1 LPKLFGTDGIR
12 GIANDDLSPEL
23 AFNLGRVGSLFL
35 APGGKGKFVVGKD
48 TRISGDLLEAALTAG
63 ILSTGSDVLKVD
75 VMPTAAIAYLARHL
89 RADGGVVISASH
101 NPAEYNG
108 IKFFDGAGFKLSS
121 DQEEEVEKLLAG
133 STPGGLVTGGQ
144 VGTIL
149 EVKEAA
155 ELYIDHL
162 ASTISGDLE
171 GFRVAI
177 DCANGAA
184 YKVAP
189 AILERLKAKVSV
201 FCAAP
206 DGLNINKDCGSTHPD
221 DLRDFVSSSDV
232 DLGLAYDGD
241 ADRVIAIDEK
251 GEVVDGD
258 FIMAICALHYKKKN
272 DLPNDTV
279 VTTVMTNMGFDLAL
293 SQAGIKVLKT
303 NVGDRYVLEEMVREK
318 VALGGEQSGHI
329 IFLGDATTG
338 DGIVTSLKLMAVLK
352 ELKRPFSEVKRVM
365 SRLPQVLLN
374 VKVDHKEKL
383 SEVKRVWDEIERAEA
398 KLNGKGRILV
408 RPSGTEEVVR
418 VMVEA
423 REDREA
429 RTVAQ
434 AISGIIKEEL
444 G

>member
-221 DLRDFVSSSDV
+221 DLQDFVSSSDV

>member
-201 FCAAP
+201 FCADP

-221 DLRDFVSSSDV
+221 DLQDFVSSSDV

>member
-1 LPKLFGTDGIR
+1 MPKLFGTDGIR

-201 FCAAP
+201 FCADP

-303 NVGDRYVLEEMVREK
+303 NVGDRYVLEEMVRK
-318 VALGGEQSGHI
+318 NVALGGEQSGHI

-429 RTVAQ
+429 RAVAQ

>member
-1 LPKLFGTDGIR
+1 MPKLFGTDGIR

-201 FCAAP
+201 FCADP

-221 DLRDFVSSSDV
+221 DLQDFVSSSDV

-303 NVGDRYVLEEMVREK
+303 NVGDRYVLEEMVRK
-318 VALGGEQSGHI
+318 NVALGGEQSGHI

>member
-201 FCAAP
+201 FCADP

-221 DLRDFVSSSDV
+221 DLQDFVSSSDV

-303 NVGDRYVLEEMVREK
+303 NVGDRYVLEEMVRK
-318 VALGGEQSGHI
+318 NVALGGEQSGHI

>member
-1 LPKLFGTDGIR
+1 MPKLFGTDGIR

-201 FCAAP
+201 FCADP
-206 DGLNINKDCGSTHPD
+206 NGLNINKDCGSTHPD
-221 DLRDFVSSSDV
+221 DLQDFVSSSDV

-303 NVGDRYVLEEMVREK
+303 NVGDRYVLEEMVRK
-318 VALGGEQSGHI
+318 NVALGGEQSGHI

>member
-1 LPKLFGTDGIR
+1 MPKLFGTDGIR

-101 NPAEYNG
+101 NPAAYNG

-201 FCAAP
+201 FCADP

-221 DLRDFVSSSDV
+221 DLQDFVSSSDV

>member
-1 LPKLFGTDGIR
+1 MPKLFGTDGIR

-201 FCAAP
+201 FCADP

-221 DLRDFVSSSDV
+221 DLQDFVSSSDV

-303 NVGDRYVLEEMVREK
+303 NVGDRYVLEEMVRK
-318 VALGGEQSGHI
+318 NVALGGEQSGHI

-408 RPSGTEEVVR
+408 RPSGTEEVIR

>member
-1 LPKLFGTDGIR
+1 MPKLFGTDGIR

-201 FCAAP
+201 FCADP

-303 NVGDRYVLEEMVREK
+303 NVGDRYVLEEMVRK
-318 VALGGEQSGHI
+318 NVALGGEQSGHI

>member
-1 LPKLFGTDGIR
+1 MPKLFGTDGIR

-201 FCAAP
+201 FCADP

-221 DLRDFVSSSDV
+221 DLQDFVSSSDV

-303 NVGDRYVLEEMVREK
+303 NVGDRYVLEEMVRKK

-383 SEVKRVWDEIERAEA
+383 SEVKRVWDEIERAES